1 MSHFYNTIEA
11 ILIVVLVC
19 INIPKVEE
27 PPKPVNT
34 CDVYKCKIEN
44 QNKLWD
50 RLCEEF
56 AHLDD
61 DNRKARELFDFII
74 RLK

>member
-1 MSHFYNTIEA
+1 MKA
-11 ILIVVLVC
+11 AM
-19 INIPKVEE
+19 
-27 PPKPVNT
+27 
-34 CDVYKCKIEN
+34 KIEN

>member
-1 MSHFYNTIEA
+1 MKA
-11 ILIVVLVC
+11 AM
-19 INIPKVEE
+19 
-27 PPKPVNT
+27 
-34 CDVYKCKIEN
+34 KIEN

-61 DNRKARELFDFII
+61 DNRKARELFV
-74 RLK
+74 LTL